1 MAWLALEV
9 LGKPVAIVLL
19 RGRLEKVP
27 EHIYLSKWLDTFLC
41 SGSRGVERRHLNI
54 LWCENAMRKAADF
67 AAVCFIYLFYDS
79 FGPFSL

>member
-27 EHIYLSKWLDTFLC
+27 EHIHLSKWLDTFLC

-54 LWCENAMRKAADF
+54 SRVSKCNEESSRFCWCVF
-67 AAVCFIYLFYDS
+67 HISVV
-79 FGPFSL
+79 

>member
-1 MAWLALEV
+1 MARLALEV

-54 LWCENAMRKAADF
+54 SM
-67 AAVCFIYLFYDS
+67 V
-79 FGPFSL
+79 